1 MPLDVRRGPHG
12 GLLNE
17 IVQATATAADCTVV
31 FDTLKERIESPPPQW
46 RKVYKALVVLEF
58 LASRGSD
65 AALGATQRMLGHVQ
79 RCGRF
84 EYIEPST
91 AKDEGLNIRH
101 KAKALEAL
109 LLDVPRLTQLRAS
122 SPQKQHFSVLAPGGE
137 LAARRSSQHD
147 ASPLKAATSAP
158 LVSALAAVGLGGVRG
173 HGSSGG
179 SAGAAAGATASG
191 VSGETAGDRHRAEPR
206 AQDTDSHLSRSAS
219 VPIFRGGAEGAA
231 AQMSAR
237 HARELDARHRRALA
251 MLLRRAD
258 NRQCADC
265 GGVEPTWASVNCGV
279 FICMV
284 LCPCR
289 RHSTR
294 EALERASVCVELRP
308 P

>member
-1 MPLDVRRGPHG
+1 
-12 GLLNE
+12 
-17 IVQATATAADCTVV
+17 V

-84 EYIEPST
+84 EYIEPAT
-91 AKDEGLNIRH
+91 ARDEGLNIRH

-122 SPQKQHFSVLAPGGE
+122 SLQKSHFSVLAPGGE
-137 LAARRSSQHD
+137 LAAQRSVQD
-147 ASPLKAATSAP
+147 GASSLKAATSAP
-158 LVSALAAVGLGGVRG
+158 LVSALAAVGLGGDRG
-173 HGSSGG
+173 HG
-179 SAGAAAGATASG
+179 SAGAAAGEATASG
-191 VSGETAGDRHRAEPR
+191 VSGETAENRYRSEPH

-231 AQMSAR
+231 AQVSAR

-265 GGVEPTWASVNCGV
+265 GGAEPTWASVNCGV

-284 LCPCR
+284 LSCPR
-289 RHSTR
+289 HRHSIR
-294 EALERASVCVELRP
+294 EARAQERVNVCVCG
-308 P
+308 

>member
-1 MPLDVRRGPHG
+1 
-12 GLLNE
+12 
-17 IVQATATAADCTVV
+17 VQATTTAADCAVV
-31 FDTLKERIESPPPQW
+31 FDTLKERIESPPSQW
-46 RKVYKALVVLEF
+46 RKVYKALLVLEF

-84 EYIEPST
+84 EYIEPAT
-91 AKDEGLNIRH
+91 ARDEGLNIRH

-122 SPQKQHFSVLAPGGE
+122 WLQKSHFSVLAPDGARTE
-137 LAARRSSQHD
+137 RSARRSVQD
-147 ASPLKAATSAP
+147 GASSLKAATSAP
-158 LVSALAAVGLGGVRG
+158 LVSALAAVGLGGDTG
-173 HGSSGG
+173 NGSGG
-179 SAGAAAGATASG
+179 SAGAAAGEATASG
-191 VSGETAGDRHRAEPR
+191 VSGEKTGNRHRSEPQ
-206 AQDTDSHLSRSAS
+206 AQDTESHLSRSAS
-219 VPIFRGGAEGAA
+219 VPIFRGGAEGTA
-231 AQMSAR
+231 AQVSAR

-284 LCPCR
+284 LSCPHH

-294 EALERASVCVELRP
+294 EARAHAKVLVCG
-308 P
+308 